1 MLTESNEEFDE
12 VIFDG
17 IRFMESL
24 ARYYGAER
32 SIEVWDQLGEALG
45 PDVKSQVFLAM
56 LTGESSNRIRVSRGT
71 CTDAVA
77 AVRAI
82 RQATGMGLKEAKDAW
97 DLTAI
102 KTVTIDNV
110 QRELRSDFVRE
121 IRRIGMRVH

>member
-1 MLTESNEEFDE
+1 MLTESNGEFDE

-32 SIEVWDQLGEALG
+32 SIEVWDQLGEVLG

-56 LTGESSNRIRVSRGT
+56 LTGESSNRIRISRGT
-71 CTDAVA
+71 CTEAVA

-110 QRELRSDFVRE
+110 QRELRSDFVRDL
-121 IRRIGMRVH
+121 RYIGMRVH

>member
-1 MLTESNEEFDE
+1 MMDQQDSLDE
-12 VIFDG
+12 VVFDG

-24 ARYYGAER
+24 ARHYGAER
-32 SIEVWDQLGEALG
+32 SIEVWDQLGEVLG

-110 QRELRSDFVRE
+110 QRELRSDFVRDL
-121 IRRIGMRVH
+121 RYIGMRVH

>member
-1 MLTESNEEFDE
+1 MMDQQDSFDE
-12 VIFDG
+12 VVFDG

-110 QRELRSDFVRE
+110 QRELRSDFVRDLH
-121 IRRIGMRVH
+121 RIGVRIH

>member
-1 MLTESNEEFDE
+1 MMDQQDSLDE
-12 VIFDG
+12 VVFDG

-32 SIEVWDQLGEALG
+32 SIEVWDQLGQVLG

-110 QRELRSDFVRE
+110 QRELRSDFVRDL
-121 IRRIGMRVH
+121 RYIGMRVH

>member
-1 MLTESNEEFDE
+1 MMDQQDSLDE
-12 VIFDG
+12 VVFDG

-32 SIEVWDQLGEALG
+32 SIEVWDQLGETLG

-110 QRELRSDFVRE
+110 QRELRSDFVRDL
-121 IRRIGMRVH
+121 RHIGMRVH